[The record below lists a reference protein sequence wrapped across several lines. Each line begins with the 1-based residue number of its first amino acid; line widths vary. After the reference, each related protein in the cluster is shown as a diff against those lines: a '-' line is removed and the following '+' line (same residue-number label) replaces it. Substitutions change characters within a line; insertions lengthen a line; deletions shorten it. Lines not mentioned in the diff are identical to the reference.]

1 MKELVCIVCPRG
13 CRMQITEENGALQI
27 TGNGCKRGAAFAESE
42 TRDPRRTICTTVRTA
57 FPDVPVLPVRVSKE
71 IPKDKIF
78 DVMAEI
84 NRTTVNTRLGR
95 GDIVLEHVLGLEADV
110 IATSNILKETE
121 RERRQS

>member
-13 CRMQITEENGALQI
+13 CRMQITEENGSLQI

-42 TRDPRRTICTTVRTA
+42 IRDPRRTICTTVRTA

-71 IPKDKIF
+71 IPKDRIF

-84 NRTTVNTRLGR
+84 NRATVRTRLGR
-95 GDIVLEHVLGLEADV
+95 GDIVLEHVLGLDADV

-121 RERRQS
+121 SERRTS

>member
-13 CRMQITEENGALQI
+13 CRMQITEENGSLQI

-42 TRDPRRTICTTVRTA
+42 IRDPRRTICTTVRTA

-71 IPKDKIF
+71 IPKDRIF

-84 NRTTVNTRLGR
+84 NRTTVRTRLGR
-95 GDIVLEHVLGLEADV
+95 GDIVLENVLGLEADV

-121 RERRQS
+121 SERRTS

>member
-13 CRMQITEENGALQI
+13 CRMQITEENGSLQI
-27 TGNGCKRGAAFAESE
+27 AGNGCKRGAAFAESE
-42 TRDPRRTICTTVRTA
+42 VRDPRRTICTTVRTA
-57 FPDVPVLPVRVSKE
+57 FSDVPVLPVRVSKE
-71 IPKDKIF
+71 IPKDRIF

-95 GDIVLEHVLGLEADV
+95 GDIVLENVLGLEADV

-121 RERRQS
+121 SERRTS

>member
-13 CRMQITEENGALQI
+13 CRMQITEENGSLQI

-57 FPDVPVLPVRVSKE
+57 FPDVPVLPVRVSQE
-71 IPKDKIF
+71 IPKNRIF

-84 NRTTVNTRLGR
+84 NRTTVRERLGR
-95 GDIVLEHVLGLEADV
+95 GDTVLENVLGLGVDV
-110 IATSNILKETE
+110 IATSNVLQEV
-121 RERRQS
+121 